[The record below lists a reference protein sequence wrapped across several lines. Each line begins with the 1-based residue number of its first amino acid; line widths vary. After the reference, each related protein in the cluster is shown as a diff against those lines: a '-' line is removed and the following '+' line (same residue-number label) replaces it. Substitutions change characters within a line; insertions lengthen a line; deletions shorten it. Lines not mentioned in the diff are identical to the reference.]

1 MPASPAT
8 SAPTRALSAI
18 ADELARVEA
27 EPASLSA
34 VREASAVAAE
44 LLDEYLAEFGRRV
57 TAGYDI
63 RDRTLGDISE
73 VILGSTWHSHDAE
86 SPDIVGDQ
94 VFGSLLAP
102 IDELEHVS
110 TSPFPSWSGCWKG
123 ASIYWPPRS
132 AWATKNGLRGARWH
146 RRSWLAP

>member
-63 RDRTLGDISE
+63 RDRTLVIS
-73 VILGSTWHSHDAE
+73 
-86 SPDIVGDQ
+86 
-94 VFGSLLAP
+94 
-102 IDELEHVS
+102 
-110 TSPFPSWSGCWKG
+110 
-123 ASIYWPPRS
+123 PR
-132 AWATKNGLRGARWH
+132 
-146 RRSWLAP
+146 